1 MIPKFCTGTDILRY
15 GYQPRNLR
23 CLPCQVVCIRGRLK
37 IWLTI
42 PAADCG
48 DYVLPC
54 LNPSNRRKI
63 LKILFFGSLFMQKKL
78 QRILKPLLKISFVL
92 GLVLALA
99 LGNADGALAA
109 RSGGRIGG
117 GSFRM
122 PSSRT
127 YTPRTYAPPGGGGY
141 YPGGGFGF
149 PFLIPFWGI
158 GGGFGGLFTILIFF
172 AIANFLVQTFRRVTS
187 GDTEEVTY
195 GSNPNVSITRLQVGL
210 LAQARGLQSELNQ
223 IAEKA
228 DTNTPGGR
236 AEILQEASLALLRHP
251 EYWVY
256 AGGGTQQ
263 SKLNAAES
271 QFNRLSL
278 AERSKFS
285 EETLSNVNNQLKSVL
300 AKELPGDVDNP
311 TRLISE
317 GPGEYI
323 IVTLLAA
330 TLGKWDFPQINS
342 ADDLRQA
349 LRQVGSL
356 PGEQVLAIEVLWT
369 PQAEGDTL
377 TSDDLFAE
385 YPDLKLV

>member
-1 MIPKFCTGTDILRY
+1 M
-15 GYQPRNLR
+15 
-23 CLPCQVVCIRGRLK
+23 
-37 IWLTI
+37 
-42 PAADCG
+42 
-48 DYVLPC
+48 
-54 LNPSNRRKI
+54 S
-63 LKILFFGSLFMQKKL
+63 KKL
-78 QRILKPLLKISFVL
+78 QRFLKPLFKTVFILS
-92 GLVLALA
+92 LVLTLA
-99 LGNADGALAA
+99 FSHASDALAA

-127 YTPRTYAPPGGGGY
+127 YAPRTNMPSGGGY
-141 YPGGGFGF
+141 YAPYGGGFGF
-149 PFLIPFWGI
+149 PFLLPLWGF
-158 GGGFGGLFTILIFF
+158 GGGFGGLFGIIIFF
-172 AIANFLVQTFRRVTS
+172 TMANFLVQTFRRVTS
-187 GDTEEVTY
+187 GETEEVNY
-195 GSNPNVSITRLQVGL
+195 SSNPSVSVTRLQVGL
-210 LAQARGLQSELNQ
+210 LAQARDLQPELNR
-223 IAEKA
+223 IAETA
-228 DTNTPGGR
+228 DTNSPEGR
-236 AEILQEASLALLRHP
+236 SEVLQEASLALLRHP

-263 SKLNAAES
+263 AKLNSAES

-285 EETLSNVNNQLKSVL
+285 EETLSNVNNQLKAVSSQEAL
-300 AKELPGDVDNP
+300 SGEDNP

-330 TLGKWDFPQINS
+330 TLGKCEIPAINS

-349 LRQVGSL
+349 LRQIGSL
-356 PGEQVLAIEVLWT
+356 GGEQLLAIEVLWT